1 MPKPRLFAQQ
11 EKQPCTE
18 EGIGWRTLR
27 SLSKTRRA
35 IFFFFSFFFYWP
47 RRAIFFFLSF
57 FFVFLFYWQRRA
69 IFVCLP
75 SPICSSQPSRF
86 CIFLKVLFYVTLL
99 SNCPLSFVGRQYKDM
114 GLSWVALALDEWKLF
129 LQNCLFHLCL
139 MSKACST
146 LPQ

>member
-1 MPKPRLFAQQ
+1 MPKPSLLPKKRSNLAQ
-11 EKQPCTE
+11 KRGLA
-18 EGIGWRTLR
+18 EGHSAPSPKPGEPSF
-27 SLSKTRRA
+27 SL
-35 IFFFFSFFFYWP
+35 
-47 RRAIFFFLSF
+47 
-57 FFVFLFYWQRRA
+57 FFVFLFYWQRKA

-75 SPICSSQPSRF
+75 SPICSSQPSQF